1 MTARPNAL
9 QHLAPAW
16 FSIVMGLCGLGLA
29 WLRAEPLMGELTGP
43 IAGLAGV
50 LALVVFAVLAVA
62 SVLRLRRH
70 PQAWAAD
77 RAHPVRHVFMAAMPA
92 ALLLLATLAWALLHP
107 GREDA
112 PLLRAVID
120 VAWWTGSIGLW
131 LATLWTLTRWWRG
144 NQPGGLHWP
153 VFTPALLIPVVG
165 NVVPPLAGLGLG
177 HGDWAMAQ
185 FGIGVLF
192 WPVLLTLMLVRV
204 AVHGPW
210 PDRLMPSN
218 LILITPP
225 AVIGLVL
232 LQAGAPTALGWGCWG
247 VSLFTLAWVL
257 TQSARILAQPFG
269 LPHWGMSFPLAA
281 FTALT
286 LTLARPG
293 SPMAVFGPLMLA
305 ATSLVVLGL
314 LLATWRGLRDGTLLA
329 PEPVASLQPVAGPV

>member
-1 MTARPNAL
+1 MTTRPPAL

-29 WLRAEPLMGELTGP
+29 WLRAEPLMGELAGP
-43 IAGLAGV
+43 IAGLIGVAG
-50 LALVVFAVLAVA
+50 LCIFSVLAVA
-62 SVLRLRRH
+62 SLLRLKRH
-70 PQAWAAD
+70 PQAWAGD

-92 ALLLLATLAWALLHP
+92 ALLLLATLAWALLRP
-107 GREDA
+107 GREDQ
-112 PLLRAVID
+112 PVLYRLID
-120 VAWWTGSIGLW
+120 LAWWAGSVGLW

-144 NQPGGLHWP
+144 NQPGGLVWP

-165 NVVPPLAGLGLG
+165 NVIPPLAGLGLG

-185 FGIGVLF
+185 FGLGVLF

-204 AVHGPW
+204 ATQGPW

-218 LILITPP
+218 LILVAPP

-232 LQAGAPTALGWGCWG
+232 LQAGAPAALGWACWG
-247 VSLFTLAWVL
+247 IGLFMLVWVM
-257 TQSARILAQPFG
+257 TQAQRMLAQPFG
-269 LPHWGMSFPLAA
+269 LPHWGLSFPLAA
-281 FTALT
+281 YTALT

-293 SPMAVFGPLMLA
+293 NLLMVLGPVLLA

-329 PEPVASLQPVAGPV
+329 PEPVASLQPVGA

>member
-1 MTARPNAL
+1 MNTRSPAL

-43 IAGLAGV
+43 IAGLIGAV
-50 LALVVFAVLAVA
+50 ALLVFLVLAVA
-62 SVLRLRRH
+62 SLLRLKRH

-77 RAHPVRHVFMAAMPA
+77 RAHPVRHVFLAAMPA
-92 ALLLLATLAWALLHP
+92 ALLLLATLAWALLRPVRDEQPALHLAI
-107 GREDA
+107 DA
-112 PLLRAVID
+112 
-120 VAWWTGSIGLW
+120 AWWAGSIGLW

-144 NQPGGLHWP
+144 NQPGGLVWP

-165 NVVPPLAGLGLG
+165 NVIPPLAGLGLG

-185 FGIGVLF
+185 FGLGVLF
-192 WPVLLTLMLVRV
+192 WPVLLTLMLVRI
-204 AVHGPW
+204 ATQGPW

-218 LILITPP
+218 LILVAPP

-232 LQAGAPTALGWGCWG
+232 LQAGAPAALGWACWG
-247 VSLFTLAWVL
+247 IGLFMLVWVL
-257 TQSARILAQPFG
+257 TQAARILAQPFG
-269 LPHWGMSFPLAA
+269 LPHWGLSFPLAA
-281 FTALT
+281 YTALT

-293 SPMAVFGPLMLA
+293 GLLAVPGPVLLA

-329 PEPVASLQPVAGPV
+329 PEPVASLQPISA

>member
-1 MTARPNAL
+1 MSTRPNAL

-43 IAGLAGV
+43 LAGLIGLLALAIFVV
-50 LALVVFAVLAVA
+50 LAIA
-62 SVLRLRRH
+62 SVLRLQRH

-77 RAHPVRHVFMAAMPA
+77 RAHPVRHVFMATMPS
-92 ALLLLATLAWALLHP
+92 ALLLLATLAWAVLHP
-107 GREDA
+107 NRADS
-112 PLLRAVID
+112 PLLLAVID
-120 VAWWTGSIGLW
+120 TAWWAGSLGLW

-144 NQPGGLHWP
+144 NQPGGLVWP

-165 NVVPPLAGLGLG
+165 NVLPPLAGLGLG

-185 FGIGVLF
+185 FGVGVLF

-204 AVHGPW
+204 ATQGPW
-210 PDRLMPSN
+210 PERLLPTN

-225 AVIGLVL
+225 AVIGVVL
-232 LQAGAPTALGWGCWG
+232 LQAGAPAALGWACCGIG
-247 VSLFTLAWVL
+247 LFTLAWVL
-257 TQSARILAQPFG
+257 TQARRILAQPFG

-281 FTALT
+281 YTGLT
-286 LTLARPG
+286 LALARPG
-293 SPMAVFGPLMLA
+293 NALVVFGPLMLA

-329 PEPVASLQPVAGPV
+329 PETVASLQPSPGPV

>member
-1 MTARPNAL
+1 MNTRPQAL

-43 IAGLAGV
+43 IAGLIGALALLVFGV
-50 LALVVFAVLAVA
+50 LALA
-62 SVLRLRRH
+62 SLVRLKRH
-70 PQAWAAD
+70 PQAWAGD

-92 ALLLLATLAWALLHP
+92 ALLLLATLAWALFRP
-107 GREDA
+107 TREDLPA
-112 PLLRAVID
+112 LLLVID
-120 VAWWTGSIGLW
+120 LAWWAGSIGLW

-144 NQPGGLHWP
+144 NQNGGLVWP
-153 VFTPALLIPVVG
+153 IFTPALLIPVVG
-165 NVVPPLAGLGLG
+165 NVIPPLAGLGLG

-185 FGIGVLF
+185 FGLGVLF
-192 WPVLLTLMLVRV
+192 WPVLLTLMLVRL
-204 AVHGPW
+204 ATQGPW

-218 LILITPP
+218 LILVAPP

-232 LQAGAPTALGWGCWG
+232 LQAGAPAALGWACWG
-247 VSLFTLAWVL
+247 IGLFTLVWVL
-257 TQSARILAQPFG
+257 TQAQRMLAQPFG
-269 LPHWGMSFPLAA
+269 LPHWGLSFPMAA

-293 SPMAVFGPLMLA
+293 GVLAVLGPVLLA

-329 PEPVASLQPVAGPV
+329 PEPVASLQPVGA